1 MRKPRAM
8 PPTRPPR
15 PKLTRAAPRVRSAA
29 ASRLPHRRSSSETSF
44 QAAGSSK
51 GTGDFF
57 VRRNTSASGGG
68 LEPDAWG
75 WGLHARARCAPRE
88 RKHMTTT
95 AITADMVKKLRDQTG
110 AGMMECKN
118 ALTEANGNFEDA
130 TTILRK
136 RGLASVAKK
145 AGRTTSEGLIGNRL
159 SADRSS
165 GVLVEVNCE
174 SDFVARTPD
183 FQRLI
188 QDVLTEIETAGDAAN
203 DAWLKDPQGPVLK
216 RVAPVIA
223 KLGENM
229 AIPRFVRYAGK
240 GYVGQY
246 IHMGGKIGVQ
256 VEFGGVTAE
265 VAGREE
271 FQTLAKE
278 IAMQIAAASPGYVSR
293 ESVPADV
300 LDKEKSIY
308 RAQMENSGKPA
319 NVIDKI
325 VEGKLGSFY
334 QQVVLP
340 DQASIRDPKM
350 TVKDVLALANKA
362 LGGSVT
368 VTRFARLKVGE
379 AAN

>member
-1 MRKPRAM
+1 MA
-8 PPTRPPR
+8 
-15 PKLTRAAPRVRSAA
+15 
-29 ASRLPHRRSSSETSF
+29 
-44 QAAGSSK
+44 
-51 GTGDFF
+51 
-57 VRRNTSASGGG
+57 
-68 LEPDAWG
+68 
-75 WGLHARARCAPRE
+75 
-88 RKHMTTT
+88 TT

-118 ALTEANGNFEDA
+118 ALTEANGSFEEA

-145 AGRTTSEGLIGNRL
+145 AGRATSEGLIGNRL
-159 SADRSS
+159 SDDHSR
-165 GVLVEVNCE
+165 GTLVEVNCE

-183 FQRLI
+183 FQQLI
-188 QDVLTEIETAGDAAN
+188 QDILTEIENAGDAAN

-229 AIPRFVRYAGK
+229 AVPRFARYAGQ

-246 IHMGGKIGVQ
+246 IHLGGKIGVQ
-256 VEFGGVTAE
+256 VEFGGVTPE
-265 VAGREE
+265 IAGRDE
-271 FQTLAKE
+271 FQTLVKE
-278 IAMQIAAASPGYVSR
+278 IAMQIAAASPGYLTR
-293 ESVPADV
+293 DNVPADV
-300 LDKEKSIY
+300 LEKEKSIY
-308 RAQMENSGKPA
+308 RAQMESSGKPA

-334 QQVVLP
+334 QQFVLP

-350 TVKDVLALANKA
+350 TVKDVLAAAGKT
-362 LGGSVT
+362 LGAPVT

-379 AAN
+379 ATT

>member
-1 MRKPRAM
+1 MA
-8 PPTRPPR
+8 
-15 PKLTRAAPRVRSAA
+15 
-29 ASRLPHRRSSSETSF
+29 
-44 QAAGSSK
+44 
-51 GTGDFF
+51 
-57 VRRNTSASGGG
+57 
-68 LEPDAWG
+68 
-75 WGLHARARCAPRE
+75 
-88 RKHMTTT
+88 TT

-118 ALTEANGNFEDA
+118 ALTEANGDFDEA

-159 SADRSS
+159 SEDRSS
-165 GVLVEVNCE
+165 GTLVEVNCE

-183 FQRLI
+183 FQQLI
-188 QDVLTEIETAGDAAN
+188 QDVLTEIDNAGEAATE
-203 DAWLKDPQGPVLK
+203 AWLKDPQGPVLR

-229 AIPRFVRYAGK
+229 AVPRFVHYAGQ
-240 GYVGQY
+240 GHVGQY
-246 IHMGGKIGVQ
+246 IHLGGKIGVQ

-265 VAGREE
+265 IARRDE
-271 FQTLAKE
+271 FQTLVKE
-278 IAMQIAAASPGYVSR
+278 IAMQIAAASPGYLTR
-293 ESVPADV
+293 DAVPADV
-300 LDKEKSIY
+300 LEKEKSIY

-325 VEGKLGSFY
+325 VEGKLGAFY

-350 TVKDVLALANKA
+350 SVKDVLAQTNKTLNASLA
-362 LGGSVT
+362 

-379 AAN
+379 TVS